1 MSTKID
7 VKSEIQKYEKNIKE
21 RLDQNTRDKSV
32 IQMLQGMFDMGIT
45 ELSSQDTQK
54 SIDSKNK

>member
-21 RLDQNTRDKSV
+21 RLDQNTRDNSV